1 MIPKD
6 DAHATLERLFRRQ
19 TVARIEELFLVLQ
32 TRSRMSVT
40 RRLQELD
47 YLTSFTHSGR
57 YYTLASIPR
66 FDDRGLWFVDAIGF
80 SVQGTL
86 KNTVA
91 ALVPAAVAGM
101 TYAELRTILR
111 VRVSNTLRA
120 LRDAGEIGE
129 QRRGRHILYL
139 SSESPCAT
147 EQVRQREE
155 MERDAA
161 RTPPLAIATVLEVL
175 VEAIRAGRVVVEPAT
190 LTARLESRG
199 VHVTVS
205 QVREICVRYGVRP
218 EKKTA
223 R

>member
-40 RRLQELD
+40 RRLRELD
-47 YLTSFTHSGR
+47 YLTSFTHSAR

-80 SVQGTL
+80 SAHGTL

-101 TYAELRTILR
+101 TYAELHTILR
-111 VRVSNTLRA
+111 VRVSNA
-120 LRDAGEIGE
+120 LRSLRDGGEIGE
-129 QRRGRHILYL
+129 QRRRRQTLYV
-139 SSESPCAT
+139 SSESPRAT
-147 EQVRQREE
+147 EQLRQREE

-175 VEAIRAGRVVVEPAT
+175 VEAIRAGRVVVEPEA

-205 QVREICVRYGVRP
+205 QVREVCARYGIRP